1 MAEHFKIVGTIP
13 VCVHGLAPRRAFHNI
28 LEYNWRMPPVA
39 VDRVSYVYISGD
51 EKAVRLA
58 DLYGAKLRE
67 PHVYTHRCA
76 SICGLSVGYLWVICV
91 VSVGYLWGICGV
103 SVGISQS

>member
-13 VCVHGLAPRRAFHNI
+13 VCVHGLAPRRAFQNI
-28 LEYNWRMPPVA
+28 LGDNWRTPPVA

-67 PHVYTHRCA
+67 QHVYTHRCA
-76 SICGLSVGYLWVICV
+76 SFACFQDVI
-91 VSVGYLWGICGV
+91 
-103 SVGISQS
+103 